1 MGAGTRNSP
10 IAIDDS
16 EDEVFHELYQSSD
29 AKASPQTGL
38 TNLTEDRRMLSPSPP
53 ALPFPPE
60 TFHRHSDSSTMHLDK
75 KRKRTSSFT
84 SQDIAVASSSNGQ
97 RVHPSL
103 VNRLSQPESK
113 KARKRRRKAERQAL
127 EEARLQNI
135 NWLNNTMLYPSS
147 FPSNLPHPP
156 PLSTWGNMNIYTP
169 YTPPPLHVPQDLSYP
184 SSQNLPTYIY
194 PYETLPRQST
204 YDRYNLRCHSPSP
217 PSLPSTSDW
226 VSSMALAADHS
237 LNQRNPPS
245 ESPLSIQAPPPPS
258 LPPPIPSPK
267 ISAPLAAAPKA
278 VEHHALPSKPPP
290 PRSTSPIGMMP
301 DLDPSSKHGIFHIS
315 ASTREA
321 GSEMK
326 KRSTSYMPN
335 PARTLVIEQLPKSHR
350 NPDFINTWSRS
361 ACGSLPVHI
370 FIDAQGGKA
379 LIEFATA
386 ELARKTWASPK
397 LGANIAGMKTQQ
409 LKGKIREDLIKVWW
423 YRVEGVG
430 ARAGVGEIE
439 EGEIEGDTSMEKE
452 GEVVPKKETKK
463 ERKARLA
470 KERDAKKQ
478 READLRK
485 AREAQR
491 LEWRVIQQQ
500 VELGE
505 SSDTLSQVVDATP
518 TSSHG
523 SLRPMF
529 YNDGSR
535 PPPFDTAPSSYTSA
549 NGSHTFSWNSEN
561 SAQLSQQFQ
570 PPPSADVY
578 VNRTAYGASLQN
590 DEDDRESIASSA
602 GRSESHVTSVLAMNT
617 TTSQGDDLDDYD
629 EMDMDLDEASPIS
642 VSVPVLPPTLPVR
655 SALPAPP
662 TLEIVA
668 QPAKPPVQKPPPS
681 YLPSA
686 MAPLFVPRSQHLP
699 PPVHNPPLATQ
710 KPVSMSTA
718 APPPKAPTPP
728 RPTPSLAMPQPKAPP
743 RSQAT
748 NLAAPPPPRNVS
760 TASLAAAAPTPT
772 PPEPKAM
779 KSAPTE
785 PSYTKRAL
793 MARQKELEEKIAK
806 SKMELAAVA
815 SRASAPASAPQP
827 QPQVK
832 PAMDLGEKQA
842 MEDRLRRLVLQS
854 RKPAV
859 QAEPPPAPAAP
870 SGRPD
875 QLHAESPVG
884 VALAGAGAVSVL
896 DSAHVDGGFSLEDM
910 AVSFITQTIETMKAQ
925 PTSVGVAPLPSARGA
940 PPSDVRFEL
949 AAKHRRLEE
958 HILESK
964 ALMTQLAQARTK
976 SEKDG
981 IMRVMR
987 EKTRQFEEASVA
999 HANAVATSNMNKS
1012 HSSRTAATTQQFRIT
1027 RWPDNCRDSTV
1038 LIVSDD
1044 EDDDDEDEDED

>member
-1 MGAGTRNSP
+1 
-10 IAIDDS
+10 
-16 EDEVFHELYQSSD
+16 
-29 AKASPQTGL
+29 
-38 TNLTEDRRMLSPSPP
+38 
-53 ALPFPPE
+53 
-60 TFHRHSDSSTMHLDK
+60 MHLDK

-84 SQDIAVASSSNGQ
+84 SQDIVVASSSNGQ

-156 PLSTWGNMNIYTP
+156 PLSTWGNMNIYTSYSP
-169 YTPPPLHVPQDLSYP
+169 SPLNVPQDLPYTN
-184 SSQNLPTYIY
+184 SQNLPTYIY
-194 PYETLPRQST
+194 PYETLPRQSA
-204 YDRYNLRCHSPSP
+204 YDRYNLRCPSP
-217 PSLPSTSDW
+217 PPPPPSIPSTSSSDW

-237 LNQRNPPS
+237 FSQRNPPS
-245 ESPLSIQAPPPPS
+245 DSPLSVQAPPPPA
-258 LPPPIPSPK
+258 LPSPIPAPK
-267 ISAPLAAAPKA
+267 ISAPPPAASKA

-326 KRSTSYMPN
+326 KRSTLYMPN
-335 PARTLVIEQLPKSHR
+335 PARTLVIEQLPKTHR
-350 NPDFINTWSRS
+350 NPDFINTWSRL

-397 LGANIAGMKTQQ
+397 LGANFAGMKTQQ
-409 LKGKIREDLIKVWW
+409 LKGKVREDLIKVWW

-452 GEVVPKKETKK
+452 GEIVPKKETKK

-500 VELGE
+500 AELADF
-505 SSDTLSQVVDATP
+505 SDTLSQVVDATP

-523 SLRPMF
+523 SLPPAF
-529 YNDGSR
+529 YQNGSR
-535 PPPFDTAPSSYTSA
+535 PPFDSAPSSYTA
-549 NGSHTFSWNSEN
+549 TNGSHTFSWT
-561 SAQLSQQFQ
+561 SAQQSQQFQ
-570 PPPSADVY
+570 PPPSADAH
-578 VNRTAYGASLQN
+578 VNKTAYGASLQN
-590 DEDDRESIASSA
+590 NEDDRESIASSA
-602 GRSESHVTSVLAMNT
+602 GRSESPVTSVLAMNT
-617 TTSQGDDLDDYD
+617 TSGQGDDLDDYD
-629 EMDMDLDEASPIS
+629 EMDMDLDEPSPIS
-642 VSVPVLPPTLPVR
+642 LSVPVLAPTLPVR
-655 SALPAPP
+655 SSLPAAP

-668 QPAKPPVQKPPPS
+668 QPPKPPVQKPPPS
-681 YLPSA
+681 HLPSA
-686 MAPLFVPRSQHLP
+686 TAPVFVPRSQHP
-699 PPVHNPPLATQ
+699 PPPIHSPPLSTQ
-710 KPVSMSTA
+710 KPVSISTT
-718 APPPKAPTPP
+718 APPPKAP
-728 RPTPSLAMPQPKAPP
+728 RPTPSLVLPQHKAPP
-743 RSQAT
+743 PSQAT
-748 NLAAPPPPRNVS
+748 NLAAPPPPRNAS
-760 TASLAAAAPTPT
+760 TARLAPAAPTPT

-779 KSAPTE
+779 KNAPTE

-806 SKMELAAVA
+806 SKMELAAATNRAGAPVA
-815 SRASAPASAPQP
+815 MAAAVTP
-827 QPQVK
+827 PQVQIR

-854 RKPAV
+854 RKPAL
-859 QAEPPPAPAAP
+859 QAEPPPPPTAP

-875 QLHAESPVG
+875 EP
-884 VALAGAGAVSVL
+884 LAKSSAAGPVSV
-896 DSAHVDGGFSLEDM
+896 SESEPTHVGGFSLEDM

-925 PTSVGVAPLPSARGA
+925 PASVGVAPPPPSARGA
-940 PPSDVRFEL
+940 PPSDVRLEL
-949 AAKHRRLEE
+949 AAKQRRLEE

-981 IMRVMR
+981 IMRIMR
-987 EKTRQFEEASVA
+987 EKTRCVRLFCCTCELWILRE
-999 HANAVATSNMNKS
+999 
-1012 HSSRTAATTQQFRIT
+1012 
-1027 RWPDNCRDSTV
+1027 RDG
-1038 LIVSDD
+1038 
-1044 EDDDDEDEDED
+1044 